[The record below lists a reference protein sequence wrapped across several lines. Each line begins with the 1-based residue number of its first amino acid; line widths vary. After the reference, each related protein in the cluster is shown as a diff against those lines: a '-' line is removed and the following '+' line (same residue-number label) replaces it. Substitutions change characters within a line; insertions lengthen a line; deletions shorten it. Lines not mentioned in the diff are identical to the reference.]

1 MNKEDLNVSAIDV
14 LWPEGY
20 FDLLTRFIPGSVL
33 LAGLLL
39 TKWPDRFGKAISLL
53 VEEKTSAVFQILAI
67 GGIIILAW
75 SLGFVCASLP
85 TRLIRKIAEKRWKSN
100 FDNFKLGLCSHDKD
114 WLDATDKNAKQNRET
129 TVLSEF
135 WKSNPDLPSLEA
147 LSSSRGDGILH
158 EWLKEH
164 MPHKSRFIVKK
175 AAEERFPFAL
185 ASSLAMLSLLHLFF
199 YLYRSFLGTSAI
211 WGTYRNKAINDVVPQ
226 CDWLLVGISIAGIA
240 LLSGACFREV
250 DAKIRRQ
257 FSMLAAELSKRSTPV
272 PKSDPNDKQPAPIF
286 VKVVDK

>member
-33 LAGLLL
+33 LTGLLL
-39 TKWPDRFGKAISLL
+39 TKWPDRIGKAISLL

-67 GGIIILAW
+67 GGVIILAW

-85 TRLIRKIAEKRWKSN
+85 TRLIRKVAEKRWN
-100 FDNFKLGLCSHDKD
+100 NHLENFKLDLYSRDKD
-114 WLDATDKNAKQNRET
+114 WRAADSDGKKNLEPVILAD
-129 TVLSEF
+129 F
-135 WKSNPDLPSLEA
+135 WTKNSDMPSLEA
-147 LSSSRGDGILH
+147 LSSSRGDGNLH

-185 ASSLAMLSLLHLFF
+185 ASSLAMLACLHVFFLLCRSLFGMSALW
-199 YLYRSFLGTSAI
+199 GTS
-211 WGTYRNKAINDVVPQ
+211 GSKTINDVIPQ
-226 CDWLLVGISIAGIA
+226 CDWLLVGVSIAGVA

-257 FSMLAAELSKRSTPV
+257 FSMLAAELSKRSTPA
-272 PKSDPNDKQPAPIF
+272 PKSDPNDKQPAPLL